1 MVVAICRRPAHDRAM
16 HEQRIAEL
24 EQLLAAAR
32 QSAATLAQANQELT
46 RQLADAEMRNK
57 KLKRNSRNDESALK
71 QQIADAQNRR
81 F

>member
-1 MVVAICRRPAHDRAM
+1 M

-32 QSAATLAQANQELT
+32 QSAATLTLTNQELA

>member
-1 MVVAICRRPAHDRAM
+1 MPDA
-16 HEQRIAEL
+16 RILEL
-24 EQLLAAAR
+24 QTLLTAATDNLAQLR
-32 QSAATLAQANQELT
+32 QSNADLT

-71 QQIADAQNRR
+71 QQITDAQNRR

>member
-1 MVVAICRRPAHDRAM
+1 MPDA
-16 HEQRIAEL
+16 RILEL
-24 EQLLAAAR
+24 QTLLTAATDNLAKLR
-32 QSAATLAQANQELT
+32 QSNADLT

-71 QQIADAQNRR
+71 QQITDAQNRR